1 MHIHDVTICDFKT
14 PGDHGVALS
23 QYTLLTGPNGA
34 GKTAMIQAL
43 QFGVL
48 GMIPGQPRTPGD
60 LLRLFAA
67 DPDAGFRVHV
77 GLGDAGSISRT
88 VKPTGK
94 GGASVGIAINGA
106 RLSKSAADRKL
117 GGMMPNPG
125 VIDLTAFL
133 ELSGKAQAAT
143 ILTLAGTAPEALD
156 TLTTQVDDTS
166 ERLNA
171 LVAKRR
177 RQEAA
182 LVELTSARA
191 DLPTPAGTLAECQG
205 GIVTDAASL
214 KALNDQR
221 REAVAGGE
229 RVQAYVA
236 ERDRLSKK
244 AHSHADLWPC
254 NMDGGVRIRITHEQI
269 AEWNQQAADLE
280 LEADS
285 LVTRREAVAAGEQVR
300 AYVAARESVN
310 PLPVPTGGAGASV
323 AVEVTPAN
331 DHRQIEAPVPAGS
344 VDEVFATVRT
354 VVLDGLCP
362 QCRRWAGVM
371 LAQIEHALKWKG
383 A

>member
-214 KALNDQR
+214 KDLNEQR

-229 RVQAYVA
+229 RVRGFCDA
-236 ERDRLSKK
+236 RDRLAARYTQHEKTRPD
-244 AHSHADLWPC
+244 AHP
-254 NMDGGVRIRITHEQI
+254 TQI